1 MMNIG
6 SLFYGDQEIILIGK
20 AILITIIGI
29 LIGFITK
36 FVLRKKIDKL
46 ILKKI
51 FKSDIS
57 TYETSKIINKIL
69 TETLQWIIIVVLFN
83 YSLRLLGFDFL
94 NNFFSYI
101 VSDIQKISI
110 FIIILVVG
118 ILVSKFISSKIKEK
132 NVDYKDELSAVLEII
147 IMSAFVLTALE
158 FIGIRATALTELYK
172 VILYII
178 GIIVILII
186 VKPSLFKKK
195 KNKK

>member
-1 MMNIG
+1 MNIG